1 VKRIKKQEIQ
11 ITPDTKVAT
20 LLKHF
25 PELEDVLIGMAPP
38 FKKLKNPVLRRS
50 VAKVASLRQAAAV
63 GRVPIEQMIN
73 QLRAAVGQE
82 PTKHEESDKAD
93 SYYSTEPPWFQR
105 EHVVATLVESD
116 LDPDVMP
123 LVPLMQTARSLAE
136 GEIVELVTT
145 YLPVPG
151 IDIMRKKGFLS
162 WSTEQDNVT
171 RTYFTKPGGNEPEP
185 CI

>member
-1 VKRIKKQEIQ
+1 MTPRIP
-11 ITPDTKVAT
+11 ITPDTKVAA
-20 LLKHF
+20 LLECF
-25 PELEDVLIGMAPP
+25 PELEEVLIGMAPP

-63 GRVPIEQMIN
+63 GRVPIDEMIN
-73 QLRAAVGQE
+73 QLRAAVGQAPVTHVE
-82 PTKHEESDKAD
+82 DDNAE
-93 SYYSTEPPWFQR
+93 SYYSAEPPWFKQ
-105 EHVVATLVESD
+105 ELVVTSLVESE

-123 LVPLMQTARSLAE
+123 LVPLIQTARSLTE

-162 WSTEQDNVT
+162 WSVEQDNIT
-171 RTYFTKPGGNEPEP
+171 RTYFTKPAV
-185 CI
+185 